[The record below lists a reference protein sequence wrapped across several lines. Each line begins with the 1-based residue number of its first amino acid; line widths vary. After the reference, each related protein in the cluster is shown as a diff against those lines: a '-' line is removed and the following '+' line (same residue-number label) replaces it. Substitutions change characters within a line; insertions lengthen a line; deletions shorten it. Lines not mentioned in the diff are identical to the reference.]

1 MITNSFKHVNKYII
15 EAVIEQVYDDL
26 TFGDED
32 KRWKVSE
39 VAVAAEALKRCNAIE
54 AKMAAP
60 KQEVA

>member
-32 KRWKVSE
+32 KRYKVSE
-39 VAVAAEALKRCNAIE
+39 ITVAIEAHKRCNAIE
-54 AKMAAP
+54 AKMAAQ
-60 KQEVA
+60 KQELA

>member
-39 VAVAAEALKRCNAIE
+39 VAVAAEASKRCNAIE
-54 AKMAAP
+54 AKMAAH

>member
-39 VAVAAEALKRCNAIE
+39 VAVAAESLKRCNAIE
-54 AKMAAP
+54 AKMAAQ